1 MSTPSVNRE
10 AMEIVKE
17 ICKNPSKYNVLVKK
31 DPLGAHIIDA
41 GINARGGFLIGE
53 LITKI
58 CLGGLG
64 DTSLSLM
71 SLGGIILPSISI
83 YTDYPSISTLGSQM
97 AGWRIRVGEYMA
109 MGSGPARALALKPKG
124 IYEKIGYR
132 DEASKTVLVLETDR
146 EPPEEVIKIIAES
159 CRVPPESLY
168 IIVVPT
174 ASIAGLTQISGRV
187 VEVGMYRLTELGLD
201 PKIVLH
207 ASGQAPIL
215 PVHPD
220 TIESMG
226 RGNDAILYGGLTYY
240 VVEHGDDEHLREIT
254 ERATSLVSKDY
265 GRPFSEIFREVG
277 QDFYKIDPQIF
288 APAIITITNRKTGK
302 TFTAGKINTEILLK
316 SIGYPSQLQHLSH
329 FTRSSK

>member
-1 MSTPSVNRE
+1 MFIPSVNRE
-10 AMEIVKE
+10 AVKIVKE
-17 ICKNPSKYNVLVKK
+17 ICKNPGKYNVLVKR
-31 DPLGAHIIDA
+31 DSLGAHIIDA
-41 GINARGGFLIGE
+41 GINARGGFLVGV

-64 DTSLSLM
+64 DTYLSLM
-71 SLGGIILPSISI
+71 SLGGITFPSISV

-97 AGWRIRVGEYMA
+97 AGWRIRFGEYTA
-109 MGSGPARALALKPKG
+109 MGSGPARALALKPKS

-132 DEASKTVLVLETDR
+132 DNAREAVLVLEAER
-146 EPPEEVIKIIAES
+146 EPPEETIKIIAES
-159 CRVPPESLY
+159 CRVSPENLY

-201 PKIVLH
+201 PKTVLH

-220 TIESMG
+220 TVESMG
-226 RGNDAILYGGLTYY
+226 RGNDAILYGSLTHY
-240 VVEHGDDEHLREIT
+240 VVDYGDDEYLRGIV
-254 ERATSLVSKDY
+254 ERSVSLISKDY
-265 GRPFSEIFREVG
+265 GRPFSEIFRESG

-288 APAIITITNRKTGK
+288 APAAITVTNKKTGK
-302 TFTAGKINTEILLK
+302 TFTAGKINAEVLLK
-316 SIGYPSQLQHLSH
+316 SISLSQI
-329 FTRSSK
+329 TNI